1 MKKRQNM
8 TTLTVL
14 QSKSQKNYW
23 KYLDLRYSKIA
34 ISQFDS
40 YKTGV
45 FQSVKLDSFEVWNN
59 GKKRQNITI
68 DNTTASNK
76 RTLLQLVNT
85 DNSRVSKFKTKEHN
99 LV

>member
-1 MKKRQNM
+1 M

-45 FQSVKLDSFEVWNN
+45 FQSVKLDSFEV
-59 GKKRQNITI
+59 
-68 DNTTASNK
+68 
-76 RTLLQLVNT
+76 
-85 DNSRVSKFKTKEHN
+85 
-99 LV
+99 